1 MYMYICQAR
10 LLSDLTQDI
19 YDVVQFYLWF
29 KFYFPFFKLLCP
41 EIKENK
47 I

>member
-1 MYMYICQAR
+1 MYIYIGICLAG

-29 KFYFPFFKLLCP
+29 
-41 EIKENK
+41 
-47 I
+47 